1 MQMNDLCEKLNKL
14 IPCKTEEDRD
24 KLKKMITEELLT
36 KGGSLYWNKNF
47 FVDCKC
53 NEGKMKEVLI
63 QDGTVE
69 FSPCENQE
77 KYPGIIVGYK
87 KS

>member
-1 MQMNDLCEKLNKL
+1 MNDLCEKLNKL
-14 IPCKTEEDRD
+14 IPCKTEDDRK
-24 KLKKMITEELLT
+24 KLKKIIAEELPMQ
-36 KGGSLYWNKNF
+36 GGSLYWHKKF

-53 NEGKMKEVLI
+53 NENKMKEVLT

-87 KS
+87 KN